1 MRLTPVQN
9 PPELTSSKTP
19 LRLKTAPFLHLVSA
33 LLTSNLLFSV
43 LASSGL
49 FAATAPDSIAGKVY
63 RDSFFSTAQRMYGE
77 ATILFGSDS
86 RFVYLKEADAS
97 TDTQRA
103 GSGAELRRPPGD
115 GQFTYART
123 GESAG
128 TIALNFDHGTNFT
141 MNLSFTTASTGQT
154 DRFPSASG
162 RPFSLS
168 DLSTVQ
174 SAPTANV
181 SLRGRVTPG

>member
-86 RFVYLKEADAS
+86 RFVYLKAQTAARRWPVYLRTNRRKRWNDRAQLRPWNKFYDEPELHNRIDWP
-97 TDTQRA
+97 DGPIPVGQR
-103 GSGAELRRPPGD
+103 
-115 GQFTYART
+115 Q
-123 GESAG
+123 
-128 TIALNFDHGTNFT
+128 TI
-141 MNLSFTTASTGQT
+141 
-154 DRFPSASG
+154 
-162 RPFSLS
+162 
-168 DLSTVQ
+168 
-174 SAPTANV
+174 
-181 SLRGRVTPG
+181 